1 MTNAGFKRTLI
12 GAFNTH
18 MFMDK
23 RNKHTINELVY
34 VLEHDNAFKGEDYNI
49 SIRRKNGEF
58 WCIPTLEAFITTTC
72 RSIWFEDEF
81 VEFEIEECGEEK
93 YNCITIYES
102 EEN

>member
-1 MTNAGFKRTLI
+1 MTNAKFNKVLKE
-12 GAFNTH
+12 AFNTH

-23 RNKHTINELVY
+23 RDKHTINELIY

-49 SIRRKNGEF
+49 SIRRSNGE
-58 WCIPTLEAFITTTC
+58 WWAIPTLEAFVTTTC
-72 RSIWFEDEF
+72 RSIWFEDER
-81 VEFEIEECGEEK
+81 VEFEIEECLGEI